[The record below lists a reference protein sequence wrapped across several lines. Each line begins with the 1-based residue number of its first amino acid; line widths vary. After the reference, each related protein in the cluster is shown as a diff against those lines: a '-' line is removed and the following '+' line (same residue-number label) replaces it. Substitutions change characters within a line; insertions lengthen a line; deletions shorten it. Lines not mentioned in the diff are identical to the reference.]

1 MYVQN
6 PTADTTAIA
15 KPAHIHAPA
24 ESAEQFRTLLLGMNK
39 SFNSASPVLSASQ
52 KPSAQTEGNLLED
65 TSKRLHQTEIAMEEL
80 HWEIRKAAQPLGLS
94 NEPLDNNLQ
103 KITEMK
109 YATTAYFANLMR
121 AESGFGSLSE
131 EIQALTK
138 KRG

>member
-24 ESAEQFRTLLLGMNK
+24 ESVDQFRALLAGMNN
-39 SFNSASPVLSASQ
+39 SFESSNPVLSQEQ
-52 KPSAQTEGNLLED
+52 KPSAQTAGSLLED
-65 TSKRLHQTEIAMEEL
+65 TSLRLHKTEVAMEEL
-80 HWEIRKAAQPLGLS
+80 NWEIRKAGQDLGKAMPMSGQLPAQIS
-94 NEPLDNNLQ
+94 Y
-103 KITEMK
+103 MK
-109 YATTAYFANLMR
+109 YATTAYFTNLMR

>member
-6 PTADTTAIA
+6 PTADITAIA
-15 KPAHIHAPA
+15 KPAQIHAPA
-24 ESAEQFRTLLLGMNK
+24 ESVEQFRTLLLGINK
-39 SFNSASPVLSASQ
+39 SFNSASPVFSASQ

-65 TSKRLHQTEIAMEEL
+65 TSKRLHKTEVALEEL
-80 HWEIRKAAQPLGLS
+80 NWEIRKAAQPLGLS
-94 NEPLDNNLQ
+94 DKPLDTDLQ

-109 YATTAYFANLMR
+109 FATTAYFANLMR